1 MSEIKKFTEN
11 ENKITLVNNNY
22 ENKKAKVILQNKNNT
37 TSNPIQLS
45 QDEQIITLTDPV
57 NGVINVELS
66 IYNLKINGDY
76 ALRVETYNEDDFKLE
91 MSMIDR
97 DRVLIN
103 LINNIDF
110 DIEDIVINNLNSLLD
125 GENTFNLFDNN
136 IIKFTDSN
144 TIELSKDFFSETI
157 SNAKNLIKNS
167 SNNQDEN
174 FNFRKCTKKIIRKII
189 RIFDSSYT
197 IKIHPDNVF
206 IPKNFENRVKDN
218 FTILTSG
225 NIINIDKQFGSFY
238 SLLDNI
244 GDEIIFDRGIKRNQ
258 NTTSEFNVLKI
269 TKTGETTSLVQ
280 FYTGAKREYKDG
292 ETLTF
297 PFFGKLIT
305 ILFGSVLLNI
315 SPEKLDEK
323 LDEKLRDTLI
333 KKNYIN
339 KNRSGNKISERKNVG
354 TQVKYLLSLDK
365 DQLAKKEKIQDKSAY
380 SRLLRIK
387 GGRTLL

>member
-1 MSEIKKFTEN
+1 
-11 ENKITLVNNNY
+11 
-22 ENKKAKVILQNKNNT
+22 
-37 TSNPIQLS
+37 
-45 QDEQIITLTDPV
+45 
-57 NGVINVELS
+57 
-66 IYNLKINGDY
+66 
-76 ALRVETYNEDDFKLE
+76 
-91 MSMIDR
+91 
-97 DRVLIN
+97 
-103 LINNIDF
+103 
-110 DIEDIVINNLNSLLD
+110 
-125 GENTFNLFDNN
+125 
-136 IIKFTDSN
+136 
-144 TIELSKDFFSETI
+144 
-157 SNAKNLIKNS
+157 
-167 SNNQDEN
+167 
-174 FNFRKCTKKIIRKII
+174 
-189 RIFDSSYT
+189 
-197 IKIHPDNVF
+197 VF

-218 FTILTSG
+218 VTILTSG

-297 PFFGKLIT
+297 PFFGKLIN
-305 ILFGSVLLNI
+305 ILFCSVLLNI
-315 SPEKLDEK
+315 SPEK

-354 TQVKYLLSLDK
+354 KQVKYLLSLDK

>member
-1 MSEIKKFTEN
+1 M
-11 ENKITLVNNNY
+11 
-22 ENKKAKVILQNKNNT
+22 
-37 TSNPIQLS
+37 
-45 QDEQIITLTDPV
+45 
-57 NGVINVELS
+57 
-66 IYNLKINGDY
+66 
-76 ALRVETYNEDDFKLE
+76 RVETYNEDDFKLE

-110 DIEDIVINNLNSLLD
+110 DIEDIIINNLNSLLD
-125 GENTFNLFDNN
+125 GENTSNLFDNN

-144 TIELSKDFFSETI
+144 TIELSKDFFSDTI

-167 SNNQDEN
+167 SNYQDVN
-174 FNFRKCTKKIIRKII
+174 FNLRKFTKRIIRKVI
-189 RIFDSSYT
+189 RNFDSSYT
-197 IKIHPDNVF
+197 IKIHPDNMF

-218 FTILTSG
+218 VTILTSG

-258 NTTSEFNVLKI
+258 NTTSEINVLKI